1 MFGVCLVLQELRETR
16 QQCTAL
22 REQLQGLLAA
32 TAAAGHIG
40 NKETEDKLK
49 AAETEKQTLIDEQNR
64 MKEEFEKWKEQY
76 RQEHEGEEPT
86 EDDR

>member
-1 MFGVCLVLQELRETR
+1 MLGVCLVLQELRETR
-16 QQCTAL
+16 QQCTSL
-22 REQLQGLLAA
+22 REQLQGLLVAT
-32 TAAAGHIG
+32 TAAGQIG
-40 NKETEDKLK
+40 NEETEEKLK

-76 RQEHEGEEPT
+76 RQEHEGEDPA

>member
-1 MFGVCLVLQELRETR
+1 MLGVCLVLQELRETR
-16 QQCTAL
+16 QQCISL

-32 TAAAGHIG
+32 TTAAGQIG
-40 NKETEDKLK
+40 NEETEEKLK

-76 RQEHEGEEPT
+76 RQEHEGEDPA